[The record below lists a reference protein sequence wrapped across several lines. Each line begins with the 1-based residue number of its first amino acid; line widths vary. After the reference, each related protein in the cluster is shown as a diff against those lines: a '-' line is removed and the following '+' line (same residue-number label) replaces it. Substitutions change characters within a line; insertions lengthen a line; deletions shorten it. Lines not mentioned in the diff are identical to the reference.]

1 METGALM
8 MDAHEA
14 VKCLDIYSDSLVS
27 LSILIGAKIL
37 EDKNDQE
44 MRENYEGLQV
54 KLRERQKEAMAL
66 AIEIVTAKNR
76 QGTVSDQS
84 STGINAAVQ
93 RYVLADNRA
102 SEALKEGDK
111 LGENSVSMAI
121 LIQGKTPWPPPR
133 IFWGPG

>member
-27 LSILIGAKIL
+27 LSILLGAKIL

-54 KLRERQKEAMAL
+54 KLREKKKEAMAL

-76 QGTVSDQS
+76 QGTVSDHAGA
-84 STGINAAVQ
+84 GINAAVQ
-93 RYVLADNRA
+93 RYVLADNQA
-102 SEALKEGDK
+102 SEALKKEGK
-111 LGENSVSMAI
+111 LDENSVSKAI
-121 LIQGKTPWPPPR
+121 QRFRKSAGLI
-133 IFWGPG
+133 